1 MDNLID
7 VEKDQME
14 ILRKIINRHVPG
26 KEIWAYGSRLTRKA
40 EAFSDLDLVVF
51 DCDSHSTEDFRE
63 ALEESDLL
71 FSVDVMEWESLP
83 EDFRENIKRKYVVLQ
98 RRREVAGLT

>member
-26 KEIWAYGSRLTRKA
+26 KEIWAYGSRVTRKA

-51 DCDSHSTEDFRE
+51 DRGFKFETQQVDQYRRIPDSVFRSQGIFWVCCSTC
-63 ALEESDLL
+63 
-71 FSVDVMEWESLP
+71 P
-83 EDFRENIKRKYVVLQ
+83 
-98 RRREVAGLT
+98 